1 MGDDQEAAVSNKAR
15 RSHPGNPPI
24 AFDMGDDQE
33 AAVSNKSRRSHQE
46 ILLLLLTLVMI
57 KKQL

>member
-1 MGDDQEAAVSNKAR
+1 MGDDQEAAVSNKSR
-15 RSHPGNPPI
+15 RSHHPPI

-46 ILLLLLTLVMI
+46 ILLLLLTWVMI